1 MKKALSVNN
10 FYKKIV
16 MIFYFPLFQTKGA
29 LQDFGVE
36 LNSTRSNLQD
46 ADVKFQ
52 KSLAII
58 NSSLVEKVRRWIYIS
73 D

>member
-1 MKKALSVNN
+1 
-10 FYKKIV
+10 
-16 MIFYFPLFQTKGA
+16 MILYIPLFQTKRA

-46 ADVKFQ
+46 TDVKLK
-52 KSLAII
+52 KSLADV
-58 NSSLVEKVRRWIYIS
+58 SSSVMEKVRRRSYIL